1 LLSDNQIKSIKFK
14 TKCYNVAT
22 GFVVACALVAPAI
35 YASYNKDFNQPED
48 KLDMVQHGTQQGT
61 QQAALA
67 ALPNTLEISEGQY
80 NALRITKHLLKTSNM
95 SKGEL
100 LSTLEGKGFSLDDA
114 TYALDTI
121 KPNWGIRAQ
130 YTAIEIL
137 EVNTLPLTKEELYIQ
152 LTGEYGFTAL
162 EANEGISYI
171 DYPAYLN
178 MKRGIK
184 Q

>member
-1 LLSDNQIKSIKFK
+1 MKTQTKIKLMNYS
-14 TKCYNVAT
+14 TV
-22 GFVVACALVAPAI
+22 ALVTIALLTPFVYDGI
-35 YASYNKDFNQPED
+35 YNKVTTKPLTSGGTTGN
-48 KLDMVQHGTQQGT
+48 HGSV
-61 QQAALA
+61 ALA

-152 LTGEYGFTAL
+152 LTGEYGFTAI

>member
-1 LLSDNQIKSIKFK
+1 MLSDKQIKSIKFK

-22 GFVVACALVAPAI
+22 GFVVACALVAPAV
-35 YASYNKDFNQPED
+35 YGAYFNQPED
-48 KLDMVQHGTQQGT
+48 KLAMVHP
-61 QQAALA
+61 AALA
-67 ALPNTLEISEGQY
+67 ALPNTLEMTEGQY

-114 TYALDTI
+114 TYALDNI

-152 LTGEYGFTAL
+152 LTGEYGFTAI

-178 MKRGIK
+178 MKKGIK